1 MFFGGGGNGALQ
13 HGYFPLSLPTL
24 PPLAHPFFAHL
35 PRNPNSQVSK
45 TESPFKPPIPPAK
58 AERGHATARPLATP
72 CKTERG
78 HATESPTSNRAG
90 TCHRTTSC
98 YTMHNR
104 AGTCHRAADRP
115 QTERGH
121 KPGLHLKQL
130 RRSPT
135 PLPGTKQCG
144 AALRYDAPG
153 VCMPPRAP
161 WCARPP
167 FITPD
172 IPTHTRLETEG
183 TMPNTK
189 RSPCKTFSATDAV
202 GGGWQ
207 HAMPSTI
214 DLQAWVRKSNGI
226 PD

>member
-1 MFFGGGGNGALQ
+1 MSVLRGKGERGSATWL
-13 HGYFPLSLPTL
+13 FPPEPTYL
-24 PPLAHPFFAHL
+24 TPP
-35 PRNPNSQVSK
+35 R
-45 TESPFKPPIPPAK
+45 SPILRPPAPEPK
-58 AERGHATARPLATP
+58 FASVQNRIPIQASPPAR
-72 CKTERG
+72 
-78 HATESPTSNRAG
+78 ESRAG

-98 YTMHNR
+98 YTMQNR
-104 AGTCHRAADRP
+104 AGTRHRAADLKPSRDMPPHDLLLHHAQPSGDMPPSRRP

-161 WCARPP
+161 WCARAP

-172 IPTHTRLETEG
+172 IPTHTRLEREG
-183 TMPNTK
+183 GMPNTK

-214 DLQAWVRKSNGI
+214 DLQAWIRKSNGI

>member
-1 MFFGGGGNGALQ
+1 MSVLRGKGERGSATWL
-13 HGYFPLSLPTL
+13 FPPEPTYL
-24 PPLAHPFFAHL
+24 TPP
-35 PRNPNSQVSK
+35 R
-45 TESPFKPPIPPAK
+45 SPILRPPAPEPK
-58 AERGHATARPLATP
+58 FARVQNRIPIQASP
-72 CKTERG
+72 PAR
-78 HATESPTSNRAG
+78 ESRAG

-153 VCMPPRAP
+153 GCMPPRAP

-183 TMPNTK
+183 NMPK